1 MAKREKDCAK
11 RSNTQFSAPA
21 AVSPVRRCKGSVCA
35 ADVRIAANAN
45 SVGAVNAR
53 VGDAVDASAGDAAS
67 RCAEDPIARGMLGS
81 GAGRTEDAEM
91 RRFKAWMAK
100 YEPVERA
107 IYAERR
113 KRAESS
119 RRRAIARRKA
129 FGDLC
134 EMTEGLARF
143 CRDRGI
149 TLEEGERIMNAF
161 RPSLQAAAFVAVFQT
176 VWLGASFL
184 RKELTKRI
192 DRAKHEIVRPHYYV
206 KEKARRQA
214 LAEERRRIRMRMT
227 LNRCPTRDEILDA
240 WVRVKES
247 NEALLRF
254 GSLMEDLEC
263 YVDNSLRRTEDGVIV
278 GRRPGIKGWLQMEI
292 PALYLKYTTVMAYK
306 AAAKRMR
313 QVLDISDPLPLSM
326 VLGDAVRRPEPAS
339 CADETERRP
348 AHGGNGQETRGVAGT
363 QDLGADEIQ
372 GEGARHG
379 LRGRCSAD
387 RLCEVDEPCNAKGL
401 YKADRL
407 CAMDGRSDVDGLC
420 EANRLCEADEMEV
433 LRARAVYLEV
443 VKPVGDGVRR
453 YAALAARLKT
463 LTDPEM
469 VEECNMLES
478 WKSKYQHQIT
488 VRTKSVWERRLA
500 LAVGERCSG

>member
-1 MAKREKDCAK
+1 MAKREEDCGK
-11 RSNTQFSAPA
+11 RIKAQATASA
-21 AVSPVRRCKGSVCA
+21 AVPPVRSCA
-35 ADVRIAANAN
+35 GIAK
-45 SVGAVNAR
+45 
-53 VGDAVDASAGDAAS
+53 VGDG
-67 RCAEDPIARGMLGS
+67 
-81 GAGRTEDAEM
+81 EDAEM

-107 IYAERR
+107 IVAERR
-113 KRAESS
+113 KRAESV

-134 EMTEGLARF
+134 EMTDGLAKF
-143 CRDRGI
+143 CRDSGI
-149 TLEEGERIMNAF
+149 TLEEGERMMNAF
-161 RPSLQAAAFVAVFQT
+161 RPSLQAAAFVAVFEA
-176 VWLGASFL
+176 VWLGASLL
-184 RKELTKRI
+184 RKELTRRI
-192 DRAKHEIVRPHYYV
+192 DRARHEIARPHYYA

-227 LNRCPTRDEILDA
+227 LNRCPTREEILDA
-240 WVRVKES
+240 WVKVKES

-263 YVDNSLRRTEDGVIV
+263 YVDNSLRRTEDGIIV

-292 PALYLKYTTVMAYK
+292 PALYLKYTTVMACK

-326 VLGDAVRRPEPAS
+326 VLGDAIRRREPAS
-339 CADETERRP
+339 NVDETERCPTRN
-348 AHGGNGQETRGVAGT
+348 GNGQEAHGEGDI

-379 LRGRCSAD
+379 SKGRC
-387 RLCEVDEPCNAKGL
+387 N
-401 YKADRL
+401 
-407 CAMDGRSDVDGLC
+407 VDGLC

-443 VKPVGDGVRR
+443 VKPVGDGARR
-453 YAALAARLKT
+453 HAALAARLRS

-469 VEECNMLES
+469 VEESNMLES
-478 WKSKYQHQIT
+478 WKSKYNHQIT
-488 VRTKSVWERRLA
+488 VRTKSVWERRL
-500 LAVGERCSG
+500 LGAVGERCFG

>member
-1 MAKREKDCAK
+1 MAKRK
-11 RSNTQFSAPA
+11 
-21 AVSPVRRCKGSVCA
+21 PVGETGNRQV
-35 ADVRIAANAN
+35 ANA
-45 SVGAVNAR
+45 GA
-53 VGDAVDASAGDAAS
+53 
-67 RCAEDPIARGMLGS
+67 
-81 GAGRTEDAEM
+81 EDAEM

-107 IYAERR
+107 IIAERR
-113 KRAESS
+113 KRAESG

-134 EMTEGLARF
+134 EMTDGLAKF

-149 TLEEGERIMNAF
+149 TLEEGERMMNAF
-161 RPSLQAAAFVAVFQT
+161 RPSLQAAAFVAVFEA

-184 RKELTKRI
+184 RKELTRRI
-192 DRAKHEIVRPHYYV
+192 DRARHEIVRPHYYV
-206 KEKARRQA
+206 KEKSRRQA

-240 WVRVKES
+240 WVKVKES

-263 YVDNSLRRTEDGVIV
+263 YVDNSLRRTEDGVIM
-278 GRRPGIKGWLQMEI
+278 GRRSGIKGWLQMEI
-292 PALYLKYTTVMAYK
+292 PALYLKYTTVMACK

-339 CADETERRP
+339 NVDETQSSP
-348 AHGGNGQETRGVAGT
+348 ARCGNGQGTRGDGQT

-372 GEGARHG
+372 GVGAGHG
-379 LRGRCSAD
+379 LRGLGNARGQYGAD
-387 RLCEVDEPCNAKGL
+387 RLCEV
-401 YKADRL
+401 
-407 CAMDGRSDVDGLC
+407 
-420 EANRLCEADEMEV
+420 DEMEV

-443 VKPVGDGVRR
+443 VKPVGDGLRR
-453 YAALAARLKT
+453 HAALAARLKS

-478 WKSKYQHQIT
+478 WKSKYNHQIT

-500 LAVGERCSG
+500 LAVCERCSG

>member
-1 MAKREKDCAK
+1 MAKREKDCGK
-11 RSNTQFSAPA
+11 RTKAQATASA
-21 AVSPVRRCKGSVCA
+21 AVPPVRRRAS
-35 ADVRIAANAN
+35 IAK
-45 SVGAVNAR
+45 
-53 VGDAVDASAGDAAS
+53 VGDA
-67 RCAEDPIARGMLGS
+67 EDV
-81 GAGRTEDAEM
+81 EM

-107 IYAERR
+107 IHAARR

-134 EMTEGLARF
+134 EMTDGLAKF
-143 CRDRGI
+143 CRYNGI
-149 TLEEGERIMNAF
+149 SLEEGKRMMNAF
-161 RPSLQAAAFVAVFQT
+161 RPSIQAGAFAAVFVAVFEA

-184 RKELTKRI
+184 RKELTRRI
-192 DRAKHEIVRPHYYV
+192 DRAKHEIVRPHYYA
-206 KEKARRQA
+206 KEKVRRQE
-214 LAEERRRIRMRMT
+214 LAQERRRIRMRMT

-240 WVRVKES
+240 WVKVKES

-292 PALYLKYTTVMAYK
+292 PALYMKYTTVMAYK

-313 QVLDISDPLPLSM
+313 QVLDISDPLPLSA
-326 VLGDAVRRPEPAS
+326 VLGDAIRRSEPAS
-339 CADETERRP
+339 SADETENRP
-348 AHGGNGQETRGVAGT
+348 ASCGNGQAACAECLT
-363 QDLGADEIQ
+363 QDLGADEIH

-379 LRGRCSAD
+379 LKGR
-387 RLCEVDEPCNAKGL
+387 R
-401 YKADRL
+401 
-407 CAMDGRSDVDGLC
+407 DVDGDFDANGQY

-443 VKPVGDGVRR
+443 VKPVGNGARR
-453 YAALAARLKT
+453 HAALAARLKS

-469 VEECNMLES
+469 VDECNMLET
-478 WKSKYQHQIT
+478 WKAKYNHKIT
-488 VRTKSVWERRLA
+488 VRKLRGNSGCWWRLAGDARGERR
-500 LAVGERCSG
+500 

>member
-1 MAKREKDCAK
+1 MAKREKDCGK
-11 RSNTQFSAPA
+11 RNNTQFSAPA
-21 AVSPVRRCKGSVCA
+21 VVSSVRRCKGSIRA

-45 SVGAVNAR
+45 SV
-53 VGDAVDASAGDAAS
+53 DAVDASAGDAAS
-67 RCAEDPIARGMLGS
+67 GRAEDPTARGMRGF
-81 GAGRTEDAEM
+81 GAGSTEDAEM
-91 RRFKAWMAK
+91 LRFKAWMAK

-107 IYAERR
+107 IVAERR
-113 KRAESS
+113 RRAESV

-134 EMTEGLARF
+134 EMTDSLAKF
-143 CRDRGI
+143 CRDSGI
-149 TLEEGERIMNAF
+149 TLEEGERMMNAF
-161 RPSLQAAAFVAVFQT
+161 RPSLQAAAFVAVFEA
-176 VWLGASFL
+176 VWLGASLL
-184 RKELTKRI
+184 RKELTRRI
-192 DRAKHEIVRPHYYV
+192 DRARHEIVRPHYYA

-227 LNRCPTRDEILDA
+227 LNRCPTREEILDA
-240 WVRVKES
+240 WVKVKES

-278 GRRPGIKGWLQMEI
+278 GRRSGIKGWLQMEI
-292 PALYLKYTTVMAYK
+292 PALYLKYTTVMACK
-306 AAAKRMR
+306 AAAKHMR
-313 QVLDISDPLPLSM
+313 QVLDISDPLPLSA

-339 CADETERRP
+339 CADETESRL
-348 AHGGNGQETRGVAGT
+348 ACGGNGQEAHREGEI

-372 GEGARHG
+372 GEGAGHG

-387 RLCEVDEPCNAKGL
+387 G
-401 YKADRL
+401 
-407 CAMDGRSDVDGLC
+407 
-420 EANRLCEADEMEV
+420 LCEADEMEV

-453 YAALAARLKT
+453 HAALAARLRS

-469 VEECNMLES
+469 VEESNMLES
-478 WKSKYQHQIT
+478 WKSKYNHQIT
-488 VRTKSVWERRLA
+488 VRTKSVWERRL
-500 LAVGERCSG
+500 LGPVGERCSG

>member
-1 MAKREKDCAK
+1 MAKRENDCGK
-11 RSNTQFSAPA
+11 RMPE
-21 AVSPVRRCKGSVCA
+21 G
-35 ADVRIAANAN
+35 
-45 SVGAVNAR
+45 
-53 VGDAVDASAGDAAS
+53 AGDA
-67 RCAEDPIARGMLGS
+67 
-81 GAGRTEDAEM
+81 EM
-91 RRFKAWMAK
+91 YRFKAWMAK
-100 YEPVERA
+100 YEPEERA
-107 IYAERR
+107 IHAERR

-134 EMTEGLARF
+134 EMTDGLAKF
-143 CRDRGI
+143 CRYNGI
-149 TLEEGERIMNAF
+149 TLEAGKKIMNAF
-161 RPSLQAAAFVAVFQT
+161 RPSIQAGAFVAVFEA

-184 RKELTKRI
+184 RKELTRRI
-192 DRAKHEIVRPHYYV
+192 DRARHEIVRPHYYV

-240 WVRVKES
+240 WVKVKES
-247 NEALLRF
+247 NEDLLRF

-263 YVDNSLRRTEDGVIV
+263 YVDNSLRRTEDGIIV

-292 PALYLKYTTVMAYK
+292 PALYLKYTTVMACK

-313 QVLDISDPLPLSM
+313 QVLDISDPLPLSA
-326 VLGDAVRRPEPAS
+326 VLGDEVRGPEPTS
-339 CADETERRP
+339 NADETQSSP
-348 AHGGNGQETRGVAGT
+348 ARCGNGQGTSGDGQT
-363 QDLGADEIQ
+363 QDLCADEIQ
-372 GEGARHG
+372 GAGAGYG
-379 LRGRCSAD
+379 LRGLGNARGQYGAD
-387 RLCEVDEPCNAKGL
+387 RLCEV
-401 YKADRL
+401 
-407 CAMDGRSDVDGLC
+407 
-420 EANRLCEADEMEV
+420 DEMEV

-443 VKPVGDGVRR
+443 VKPVGDGSRR
-453 YAALAARLKT
+453 HAALAARLKS

-500 LAVGERCSG
+500 LAVGERCLG

>member
-1 MAKREKDCAK
+1 MANRKPIGETGGK
-11 RSNTQFSAPA
+11 PE
-21 AVSPVRRCKGSVCA
+21 
-35 ADVRIAANAN
+35 AN
-45 SVGAVNAR
+45 VGA
-53 VGDAVDASAGDAAS
+53 G
-67 RCAEDPIARGMLGS
+67 
-81 GAGRTEDAEM
+81 DAEM

-134 EMTEGLARF
+134 EITDGLAKF
-143 CRDRGI
+143 CRNNGI
-149 TLEEGERIMNAF
+149 SLEEGFKIMNAF
-161 RPSLQAAAFVAVFQT
+161 RPSIHAGAFVAIFET

-184 RKELTKRI
+184 RKELTRRI
-192 DRAKHEIVRPHYYV
+192 DRVRHEIARPHYYV

-240 WVRVKES
+240 WVKVKES
-247 NEALLRF
+247 NEDLLRF

-278 GRRPGIKGWLQMEI
+278 GRRSGIKGWLQMEI

-339 CADETERRP
+339 HEDDAQSRP
-348 AHGGNGQETRGVAGT
+348 ANSENGHKRSGDGQT

-372 GEGARHG
+372 SEGAGHG
-379 LRGRCSAD
+379 LGIRC
-387 RLCEVDEPCNAKGL
+387 N
-401 YKADRL
+401 
-407 CAMDGRSDVDGLC
+407 VDGQH
-420 EANRLCEADEMEV
+420 EANRLCEADELEV

-443 VKPVGDGVRR
+443 VKPVGDGLRR
-453 YAALAARLKT
+453 HAALTARLKS

-478 WKSKYQHQIT
+478 WKSKYNHKIT
-488 VRTKSVWERRLA
+488 VRTKSAWGRRLA
-500 LAVGERCSG
+500 LVVGARCSG

>member
-1 MAKREKDCAK
+1 MAKRKPVGETSGSKAG
-11 RSNTQFSAPA
+11 N
-21 AVSPVRRCKGSVCA
+21 AV
-35 ADVRIAANAN
+35 
-45 SVGAVNAR
+45 
-53 VGDAVDASAGDAAS
+53 
-67 RCAEDPIARGMLGS
+67 AEN
-81 GAGRTEDAEM
+81 AEM

-107 IYAERR
+107 ILAERR

-119 RRRAIARRKA
+119 RRRAIAKRKA

-134 EMTEGLARF
+134 EMTDGLAKF
-143 CRDRGI
+143 CRNSGI
-149 TLEEGERIMNAF
+149 TLDEGKRMMNAF
-161 RPSLQAAAFVAVFQT
+161 RPSIQAGAFVAVFDT

-184 RKELTKRI
+184 RKELTRRI
-192 DRAKHEIVRPHYYV
+192 DRAKHEIVRPHYYA
-206 KEKARRQA
+206 KEKVRRQE
-214 LAEERRRIRMRMT
+214 LAQERRRIRMRMT

-240 WVRVKES
+240 WVKVKES

-254 GSLMEDLEC
+254 GSLMEDMEC

-313 QVLDISDPLPLSM
+313 QVLDISDPLPLSA
-326 VLGDAVRRPEPAS
+326 VLGDAIRRPAPACS
-339 CADETERRP
+339 ADETESSP
-348 AHGGNGQETRGVAGT
+348 TCCGNWKEGRGDGET

-372 GEGARHG
+372 GEGAGHG
-379 LRGRCSAD
+379 LRG
-387 RLCEVDEPCNAKGL
+387 LCNADEPCEADGLGNAKGQ
-401 YKADRL
+401 Y
-407 CAMDGRSDVDGLC
+407 

-443 VKPVGDGVRR
+443 VKPVGDGSRR
-453 YAALAARLKT
+453 HAALAARLKS

-469 VEECNMLES
+469 VDECNMLET
-478 WKSKYQHQIT
+478 WKAKYNHKIT
-488 VRTKSVWERRLA
+488 VRKLRGNSGCWWRLAGDARGERR
-500 LAVGERCSG
+500 

>member
-1 MAKREKDCAK
+1 MAKRKPVGETSGSKAG
-11 RSNTQFSAPA
+11 N
-21 AVSPVRRCKGSVCA
+21 AVA
-35 ADVRIAANAN
+35 
-45 SVGAVNAR
+45 
-53 VGDAVDASAGDAAS
+53 
-67 RCAEDPIARGMLGS
+67 
-81 GAGRTEDAEM
+81 EDAEM

-107 IYAERR
+107 ILAERR

-119 RRRAIARRKA
+119 HLRAIARRKA

-134 EMTEGLARF
+134 EMTDGLAKF
-143 CRDRGI
+143 CRNSGI
-149 TLEEGERIMNAF
+149 TLDEGKRMMNAF
-161 RPSLQAAAFVAVFQT
+161 RPSIQAGAFVAVFET

-184 RKELTKRI
+184 RKELTRRI
-192 DRAKHEIVRPHYYV
+192 DRAKHEIVRPHYYA
-206 KEKARRQA
+206 KEKVRRQE
-214 LAEERRRIRMRMT
+214 LAQERRRIRMRMT

-240 WVRVKES
+240 WMKVKES

-306 AAAKRMR
+306 ATAKRMR
-313 QVLDISDPLPLSM
+313 QVLEISDPLPLSA
-326 VLGDAVRRPEPAS
+326 VLGDAIRRSEPAS
-339 CADETERRP
+339 SADETENRP
-348 AHGGNGQETRGVAGT
+348 ASCGNGQAACAECLT
-363 QDLGADEIQ
+363 QDLGADEIH

-379 LRGRCSAD
+379 LKGR
-387 RLCEVDEPCNAKGL
+387 R
-401 YKADRL
+401 
-407 CAMDGRSDVDGLC
+407 DVDGDFDANGQY

-443 VKPVGDGVRR
+443 VKPVGNGARR
-453 YAALAARLKT
+453 HAALAARLKS

-469 VEECNMLES
+469 VDECNMLET
-478 WKSKYQHQIT
+478 WKAKYNHKIT
-488 VRTKSVWERRLA
+488 VRTKAAWEQRL
-500 LAVGERCSG
+500 LVAVGGRCSG

>member
-11 RSNTQFSAPA
+11 RSNTQFSAPV
-21 AVSPVRRCKGSVCA
+21 AVSPVRRCKGSVYA
-35 ADVRIAANAN
+35 ADVRIAAN
-45 SVGAVNAR
+45 SVDAVNAR

-67 RCAEDPIARGMLGS
+67 RCAEDPIARGMRGS
-81 GAGRTEDAEM
+81 GAESAGDAEM
-91 RRFKAWMAK
+91 RRFKALLAR

-107 IYAERR
+107 ILAERAR
-113 KRAESS
+113 RAESK
-119 RRRAIARRKA
+119 RRRAAARRKA

-134 EMTEGLARF
+134 EMTEGLAKF

-184 RKELTKRI
+184 RKELTRRI

-214 LAEERRRIRMRMT
+214 LAQERRRIRMRMT
-227 LNRCPTRDEILDA
+227 LNRCPTREEILDA
-240 WVRVKES
+240 WVKVKES

-278 GRRPGIKGWLQMEI
+278 GRRSGIKGWLQMEI

-313 QVLDISDPLPLSM
+313 QVLDISDPMPLSA
-326 VLGDAVRRPEPAS
+326 VLGDSIRRSGNAPATDGAKRRVP
-339 CADETERRP
+339 AD
-348 AHGGNGQETRGVAGT
+348 GKGKSKCVNCDI
-363 QDLGADEIQ
+363 QDYGADEIC
-372 GEGARHG
+372 GNSGCDVR
-379 LRGRCSAD
+379 RG
-387 RLCEVDEPCNAKGL
+387 
-401 YKADRL
+401 
-407 CAMDGRSDVDGLC
+407 
-420 EANRLCEADEMEV
+420 LCEADELDL

-443 VKPVGDGVRR
+443 VKSVGDGVRR
-453 YAALAARLKT
+453 QAVLVARLKS
-463 LTDPEM
+463 LTNPDM

-478 WKSKYQHQIT
+478 WKAKYKHKIT
-488 VRTKSVWERRLA
+488 VWTKSIWKQRLMEVADTRRT
-500 LAVGERCSG
+500 G

>member
-11 RSNTQFSAPA
+11 HSNTQFSAPV
-21 AVSPVRRCKGSVCA
+21 AVSPVRRCKGSVYA

-45 SVGAVNAR
+45 SVDAVNAR
-53 VGDAVDASAGDAAS
+53 VGDAASG
-67 RCAEDPIARGMLGS
+67 CAEDPIARGMRSSGVGS
-81 GAGRTEDAEM
+81 TEDAEM

-107 IYAERR
+107 IVAERR
-113 KRAESS
+113 RRAESS
-119 RRRAIARRKA
+119 RRRAIARQKA

-134 EMTEGLARF
+134 EMTDGLAKF
-143 CRDRGI
+143 CRDSGI
-149 TLEEGERIMNAF
+149 TLEEGERMMNAF
-161 RPSLQAAAFVAVFQT
+161 RPSLQAGAFVAVFEA
-176 VWLGASFL
+176 VWLGASLL
-184 RKELTKRI
+184 RKVLTRRI
-192 DRAKHEIVRPHYYV
+192 DRARHEIARPHYYA

-227 LNRCPTRDEILDA
+227 LNRCPTREEILDA
-240 WVRVKES
+240 WVKVKES

-292 PALYLKYTTVMAYK
+292 PALYLKYTTVMACK

-313 QVLDISDPLPLSM
+313 QVLDISDPLPLSA
-326 VLGDAVRRPEPAS
+326 VLGDAISRPEPTS
-339 CADETERRP
+339 CADETESRL
-348 AHGGNGQETRGVAGT
+348 ACGGNGQGAHGEGEI

-379 LRGRCSAD
+379 SKGRC
-387 RLCEVDEPCNAKGL
+387 N
-401 YKADRL
+401 
-407 CAMDGRSDVDGLC
+407 VDGLC

-453 YAALAARLKT
+453 HAALAARLRS

-469 VEECNMLES
+469 VEESNMLES
-478 WKSKYQHQIT
+478 WKSKYNHQIT
-488 VRTKSVWERRLA
+488 VRTKSVWERRL
-500 LAVGERCSG
+500 LGPVGERCSG

>member
-1 MAKREKDCAK
+1 MA
-11 RSNTQFSAPA
+11 SA
-21 AVSPVRRCKGSVCA
+21 AVPPVRRRAS
-35 ADVRIAANAN
+35 IAK
-45 SVGAVNAR
+45 
-53 VGDAVDASAGDAAS
+53 VGDA
-67 RCAEDPIARGMLGS
+67 
-81 GAGRTEDAEM
+81 EDAEM

-107 IYAERR
+107 IVAERR
-113 KRAESS
+113 KRAESG

-134 EMTEGLARF
+134 EMTDGLAKL
-143 CRDRGI
+143 CRDSGI
-149 TLEEGERIMNAF
+149 TLEEGKRMMNAF
-161 RPSLQAAAFVAVFQT
+161 RPSIQAGAFAAVFVAVFEA

-184 RKELTKRI
+184 RKELTRRI
-192 DRAKHEIVRPHYYV
+192 DRARHEIVRPHYYV
-206 KEKARRQA
+206 KEKARRQT

-227 LNRCPTRDEILDA
+227 LNRCPTREEILDA
-240 WVRVKES
+240 WVKVKES

-263 YVDNSLRRTEDGVIV
+263 YVDNSLRRTEDGIIV

-313 QVLDISDPLPLSM
+313 QVLDISDPLPLSV
-326 VLGDAVRRPEPAS
+326 VLGDTIRRPEPVS
-339 CADETERRP
+339 CADETESSP
-348 AHGGNGQETRGVAGT
+348 ARCGNGQGTCGDGQT
-363 QDLGADEIQ
+363 QDFSADEIQ
-372 GEGARHG
+372 GKGAGQG
-379 LRGRCSAD
+379 LRDRCNAD
-387 RLCEVDEPCNAKGL
+387 GLGNAKGQ
-401 YKADRL
+401 Y
-407 CAMDGRSDVDGLC
+407 

-453 YAALAARLKT
+453 HAALSARLRS

-478 WKSKYQHQIT
+478 WKSKYNHQIT
-488 VRTKSVWERRLA
+488 VRTKSVWKRRLV
-500 LAVGERCSG
+500 LAIGERCSG

>member
-1 MAKREKDCAK
+1 MAKREKDFGK
-11 RSNTQFSAPA
+11 RIKAQATASA
-21 AVSPVRRCKGSVCA
+21 AVPPVRRHAGIAKAGSEGNAEKG
-35 ADVRIAANAN
+35 
-45 SVGAVNAR
+45 
-53 VGDAVDASAGDAAS
+53 
-67 RCAEDPIARGMLGS
+67 CAEDAKVREARGF
-81 GAGRTEDAEM
+81 GAGSTEDAEM

-107 IYAERR
+107 IHAERR

-134 EMTEGLARF
+134 EMTDGLAKF
-143 CRDRGI
+143 CRDSGI
-149 TLEEGERIMNAF
+149 TLEEGERMMNAF
-161 RPSLQAAAFVAVFQT
+161 RPSLQAAAFVAVFEA
-176 VWLGASFL
+176 VWLGASLL
-184 RKELTKRI
+184 RKELTRRI
-192 DRAKHEIVRPHYYV
+192 DRARHEIVRPHYYA

-227 LNRCPTRDEILDA
+227 LNRCPTREEILDA
-240 WVRVKES
+240 WVKVKES

-263 YVDNSLRRTEDGVIV
+263 YVDNSLRRTEDGIIV

-292 PALYLKYTTVMAYK
+292 PALYLKYTTVMACK

-313 QVLDISDPLPLSM
+313 QVLDISDPLPLSA
-326 VLGDAVRRPEPAS
+326 VLGDAISRPEPTS
-339 CADETERRP
+339 CADETEIRL
-348 AHGGNGQETRGVAGT
+348 ACGGNGQEAHGEGEI

-387 RLCEVDEPCNAKGL
+387 G
-401 YKADRL
+401 
-407 CAMDGRSDVDGLC
+407 
-420 EANRLCEADEMEV
+420 LCEADEMEL

-443 VKPVGDGVRR
+443 VKPVGDGARR
-453 YAALAARLKT
+453 HAALVARLRS

-469 VEECNMLES
+469 VEESNMLES
-478 WKSKYQHQIT
+478 WKSKYNHQIT
-488 VRTKSVWERRLA
+488 VRTKSVWERRL
-500 LAVGERCSG
+500 LGPVGERCSG

>member
-11 RSNTQFSAPA
+11 RSNTQFSAPV
-21 AVSPVRRCKGSVCA
+21 AVSPVRRCKGSVYA
-35 ADVRIAANAN
+35 ADVRIAAN
-45 SVGAVNAR
+45 SVDAVNAR

-67 RCAEDPIARGMLGS
+67 RCAEDPIARGMRGS
-81 GAGRTEDAEM
+81 GAESAGDAEM

-107 IYAERR
+107 ILAERR

-134 EMTEGLARF
+134 EMTEGLAKF

-184 RKELTKRI
+184 RKELTRRI

-214 LAEERRRIRMRMT
+214 LAQERRRIRMRMT
-227 LNRCPTRDEILDA
+227 LNRCPTREEILDA
-240 WVRVKES
+240 WVKVKES

-313 QVLDISDPLPLSM
+313 QVLDISDPMPLSA
-326 VLGDAVRRPEPAS
+326 VLGDSIRRSGNAPATDGAKRRVP
-339 CADETERRP
+339 AD
-348 AHGGNGQETRGVAGT
+348 GKGKSKCVNCDI
-363 QDLGADEIQ
+363 QDYGADEIC
-372 GEGARHG
+372 GNSGCDVR
-379 LRGRCSAD
+379 RG
-387 RLCEVDEPCNAKGL
+387 
-401 YKADRL
+401 
-407 CAMDGRSDVDGLC
+407 
-420 EANRLCEADEMEV
+420 LCEADELDL

-443 VKPVGDGVRR
+443 VKSVGDGVRR
-453 YAALAARLKT
+453 QAVLVARLKS
-463 LTDPEM
+463 LTNPDM

-478 WKSKYQHQIT
+478 WKAKYKHKIT
-488 VRTKSVWERRLA
+488 VWTKSIWKQRLMEVADTRRT
-500 LAVGERCSG
+500 G

>member
-1 MAKREKDCAK
+1 MAKREKDFGK
-11 RSNTQFSAPA
+11 RIKAQATASA
-21 AVSPVRRCKGSVCA
+21 AVPPVRRHAGIAKAESEGNAEKG
-35 ADVRIAANAN
+35 
-45 SVGAVNAR
+45 
-53 VGDAVDASAGDAAS
+53 
-67 RCAEDPIARGMLGS
+67 CAEDAKVREARGF
-81 GAGRTEDAEM
+81 GAGSTEDAEM

-107 IYAERR
+107 IHAERR

-134 EMTEGLARF
+134 EMTDGLAKF
-143 CRDRGI
+143 CRYNGI
-149 TLEEGERIMNAF
+149 TLEEGKKIMNAF
-161 RPSLQAAAFVAVFQT
+161 RPSIQAGAFVAVFEA

-184 RKELTKRI
+184 RKELTRRI
-192 DRAKHEIVRPHYYV
+192 DRARHEIVRPHYYV

-240 WVRVKES
+240 WVKVKES

-263 YVDNSLRRTEDGVIV
+263 YVDNSLRRTEDGIIV

-292 PALYLKYTTVMAYK
+292 PALYLKYTTVMACK

-313 QVLDISDPLPLSM
+313 QVLDISDPLPLSA
-326 VLGDAVRRPEPAS
+326 VLGDEVRRPEPAS
-339 CADETERRP
+339 CVDETGRSP
-348 AHGGNGQETRGVAGT
+348 ARCGNGQGTRGDGQT

-372 GEGARHG
+372 GAGAGHG

-387 RLCEVDEPCNAKGL
+387 
-401 YKADRL
+401 
-407 CAMDGRSDVDGLC
+407 
-420 EANRLCEADEMEV
+420 RLCEADEMEV

-443 VKPVGDGVRR
+443 VKPVGDGLRR
-453 YAALAARLKT
+453 HAALAARLKS

-478 WKSKYQHQIT
+478 WKSKYNHKIT
-488 VRTKSVWERRLA
+488 VRTKYVWERRLA
-500 LAVGERCSG
+500 LAVGVRCSG

>member
-1 MAKREKDCAK
+1 MAKREKDCGK
-11 RSNTQFSAPA
+11 RIKEQATASA
-21 AVSPVRRCKGSVCA
+21 AVPPVRRCAG
-35 ADVRIAANAN
+35 IAK
-45 SVGAVNAR
+45 
-53 VGDAVDASAGDAAS
+53 VGDA
-67 RCAEDPIARGMLGS
+67 
-81 GAGRTEDAEM
+81 EDAEM

-107 IYAERR
+107 IVAERR
-113 KRAESS
+113 RRAESV

-134 EMTEGLARF
+134 EMTDGLAKF
-143 CRDRGI
+143 CRDSGI
-149 TLEEGERIMNAF
+149 TLEEGERMMNAF
-161 RPSLQAAAFVAVFQT
+161 RPSLQAAAFVAVFEA
-176 VWLGASFL
+176 VWLGASLL
-184 RKELTKRI
+184 RKVLTRRI
-192 DRAKHEIVRPHYYV
+192 DRARHEIVRPHYYV

-240 WVRVKES
+240 WVKVKES

-263 YVDNSLRRTEDGVIV
+263 YVDNSLRRTEDGIIV

-292 PALYLKYTTVMAYK
+292 PALYLKYTTVMACK

-313 QVLDISDPLPLSM
+313 QVLDISDPLPLSA
-326 VLGDAVRRPEPAS
+326 VLGDEVRGPEPTS
-339 CADETERRP
+339 NADETQSSP
-348 AHGGNGQETRGVAGT
+348 ARCGNGQVTRMEGQT

-372 GEGARHG
+372 GAGAGHG

-387 RLCEVDEPCNAKGL
+387 RLCNAKGQ
-401 YKADRL
+401 YGAD
-407 CAMDGRSDVDGLC
+407 
-420 EANRLCEADEMEV
+420 RLCEADEMEV

-443 VKPVGDGVRR
+443 VKPVGDGSRR
-453 YAALAARLKT
+453 HAALAARLKS

-478 WKSKYQHQIT
+478 WKSKYNHKIT
-488 VRTKSVWERRLA
+488 VRTKSAWKRRLA
-500 LAVGERCSG
+500 LAVGVRCSG

>member
-1 MAKREKDCAK
+1 MAKREKDSGK
-11 RSNTQFSAPA
+11 R
-21 AVSPVRRCKGSVCA
+21 VKESV
-35 ADVRIAANAN
+35 
-45 SVGAVNAR
+45 
-53 VGDAVDASAGDAAS
+53 AAS
-67 RCAEDPIARGMLGS
+67 EAVPPMGCCAGVAKARSEGNAEKGCAEDAKVREARGSRAGS
-81 GAGRTEDAEM
+81 AEDAEM

-107 IYAERR
+107 IHAERR
-113 KRAESS
+113 RRAESS

-134 EMTEGLARF
+134 EMTDGLATF
-143 CRDRGI
+143 CRDNGI

-161 RPSLQAAAFVAVFQT
+161 RPSLQAAAFVAVFET

-184 RKELTKRI
+184 RKELTRRI
-192 DRAKHEIVRPHYYV
+192 DRAKHETIRPHYYA
-206 KEKARRQA
+206 KEKTRRQA

-240 WVRVKES
+240 WVKVKES

-254 GSLMEDLEC
+254 GSLIEDLEC
-263 YVDNSLRRTEDGVIV
+263 YVDNSLRRMEDGVIV

-313 QVLDISDPLPLSM
+313 QVLDISDPLPLSA
-326 VLGDAVRRPEPAS
+326 VLGDSIRRPETAS
-339 CADETERRP
+339 SVDETGCSPVR
-348 AHGGNGQETRGVAGT
+348 GGNGQTTCGEGQT

-379 LRGRCSAD
+379 LRSRYNVDGVCD
-387 RLCEVDEPCNAKGL
+387 VDEPSNANGQ
-401 YKADRL
+401 Y
-407 CAMDGRSDVDGLC
+407 

-453 YAALAARLKT
+453 HAALAARLKS

-478 WKSKYQHQIT
+478 WKSKYNHQIT
-488 VRTKSVWERRLA
+488 VRTKSAWERRLA
-500 LAVGERCSG
+500 MAVGERYSG